1 LRQAPSEER
10 WAREPEWRV
19 RFYLGHRLPGGFWA
33 GVSTYARRP
42 HHAVRQAAHTTGG
55 IGCVGFVVLAV
66 VVALGIAY
74 WYISVPVLVLTAI
87 AVGVTVHRQHIHRAQ
102 AAASVPPVVA
112 PRAAVPIA
120 SQLARPQAVNTPQGA
135 GAPPPA
141 TTPRHGA
148 VRTPPLTMPADTFKV
163 GSLVHLE
170 KDGIRATY
178 FVDHGRT
185 PDEIVLKRV
194 TGAPSVP
201 DA

>member
-1 LRQAPSEER
+1 M
-10 WAREPEWRV
+10 

-33 GVSTYARRP
+33 GMSTYARRP
-42 HHAVRQAAHTTGG
+42 HRAAQQAAHATGG
-55 IGCVGFVVLAV
+55 IGCVGFVVLV
-66 VVALGIAY
+66 VVLALGIAY

-87 AVGVTVHRQHIHRAQ
+87 AVGVTVHRRHLQRA
-102 AAASVPPVVA
+102 
-112 PRAAVPIA
+112 R
-120 SQLARPQAVNTPQGA
+120 LTA
-135 GAPPPA
+135 GAPAAPSPPPPKSSTA
-141 TTPRHGA
+141 SPPRVQRP

-170 KDGIRATY
+170 KDGTRATY

-194 TGAPSVP
+194 TSTPITT